1 MLYLKSGLQLTRVAL
16 FSGQTERPAT
26 IAVAYMPQ
34 NSGRQSIML
43 TRTVVR
49 VNINGLTLDA

>member
-1 MLYLKSGLQLTRVAL
+1 MSYLKSGLQLTFFTL
-16 FSGQTERPAT
+16 FCGQTKRPAT

-34 NSGRQSIML
+34 ISGRQNLML

-49 VNINGLTLDA
+49 GNVNGLTLDA

>member
-1 MLYLKSGLQLTRVAL
+1 MLHI
-16 FSGQTERPAT
+16 FSGQRKRPAT

-34 NSGRQSIML
+34 NSGRKNIIL

-49 VNINGLTLDA
+49 VNVNGLTLDA